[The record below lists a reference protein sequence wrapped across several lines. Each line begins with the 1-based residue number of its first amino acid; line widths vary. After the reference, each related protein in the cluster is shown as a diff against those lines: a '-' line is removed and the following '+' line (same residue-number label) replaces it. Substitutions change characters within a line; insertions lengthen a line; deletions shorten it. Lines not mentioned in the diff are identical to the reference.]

1 MKLVFVTGVSK
12 GIGKALVD
20 VYLNRGW
27 KVIGI
32 GRNSVVNHPN
42 YSFMSCDLLDNLA
55 VSQFQFPNLNEEIS
69 EIILINNA
77 GILGEINRI
86 SHQDSDQ
93 AAEVMQV
100 NYISPVQLIRKFAQT
115 YASIPSRIVANISS
129 GAGKRPISGWANY
142 CASKAAIDLFSL
154 TFSEEEKELGN
165 PTHVFSISPGVIDTE
180 MQVKIREAS
189 SENFSKSDHFKNL
202 KKEGKLQNPPDVAE
216 LIFNKLLLKSTNDV
230 ICSLT

>member
-20 VYLNRGW
+20 VYLNHGW

-32 GRNSVVNHPN
+32 GRNSIVNHPN
-42 YSFMSCDLLDNLA
+42 YSFISCDLSDNVA
-55 VSQFQFPNLNEEIS
+55 VSQFQFPELSEEIS
-69 EIILINNA
+69 EIGLINNA

-93 AAEVMQV
+93 AASVMQV
-100 NYISPVQLIRKFAQT
+100 NYIAPVQLIRKFAHAYT
-115 YASIPSRIVANISS
+115 SIPSRIVANISS

-142 CASKAAIDLFSL
+142 CASKAALDLFSL

-180 MQVKIREAS
+180 MQVQIRAVKPEK
-189 SENFSKSDHFKNL
+189 FSKSDHFKNL
-202 KKEGKLQNPPDVAE
+202 KEEGKLQNPVDVAE
-216 LIFNKLLLKSTNDV
+216 LIFNKLLLKSVDDV
-230 ICSLT
+230 VCALN